1 MTLGDALFARLAI
14 KGFADIGGRIG
25 GLQARV
31 ASGVNDPR
39 ASADPARAIELSALR
54 DIRARLGTQ
63 DGIGRTAA
71 DRLALTDQTLAG
83 VSDNLRQLKEITLRA
98 ANDTLTSE
106 AHAALRTEAV
116 TIRSALLAAANSGD
130 MTGRPLFAGAAP
142 GPAFADTGT
151 EGGGVVYRGDDQAPV
166 AQVGDAM
173 RIATGLPGSQVFGT
187 GADSVFA
194 LVDDTIAALSE
205 PMLSAR
211 SEARVPGP
219 ARLDLERTRA
229 ATTLEITLTGPA
241 GAARVTL
248 DLRLDAPLG
257 PVDAINAVSAETGI
271 TASPAADGRGIVLA
285 AAGAVALSGQT
296 GGPAARPAL
305 SLGAAAMPDGAPAG
319 PATALRP
326 GQATADALIDRAS
339 GAVEQMATMRAAA
352 GSLAEAVDRQLEATA
367 ARRLTVDQAVAG
379 IEDLDV
385 AATLTRLQ
393 TLLLTQQTSQQTFVK
408 ITGQSLFSYL
418 R

>member
-14 KGFADIGGRIG
+14 KGFADIGSRIG

-63 DGIGRTAA
+63 DGIGRAAA

-98 ANDTLTSE
+98 ANDTLTAE

-116 TIRSALLAAANSGD
+116 TIRTALLAAANSGD
-130 MTGRPLFAGAAP
+130 MAGRPLFAGAAP
-142 GPAFADTGT
+142 GPAFAVSGADGLA
-151 EGGGVVYRGDDQAPV
+151 YRGDDQSPT
-166 AQVGDAM
+166 AQIGDAM
-173 RIATGLPGSQVFGT
+173 RIATGLPGSRVFGT
-187 GADSVFA
+187 GADSIFA
-194 LVDDTIAALSE
+194 LVDDTISALTE

-211 SEARVPGP
+211 SEARAPGP
-219 ARLDLERTRA
+219 ARLELERTRDG
-229 ATTLEITLTGPA
+229 TMLDVTLTGPA
-241 GAARVTL
+241 GAARVAL
-248 DLRLDAPLG
+248 DLRLDAPLA

-271 TASPAADGRGIVLA
+271 TASLAADGRGILLT
-285 AAGAVALSGQT
+285 AAGVVALSGQS
-296 GGPAARPAL
+296 GGTAARPAMT
-305 SLGAAAMPDGAPAG
+305 LGPAAPEGAPGG

-326 GQATADALIDRAS
+326 ARMTADAMIDRAS
-339 GAVEQMATMRAAA
+339 QAVAHMATMRAAA
-352 GSLAEAVDRQLEATA
+352 GSLAEAVDRQLEANS

-393 TLLLTQQTSQQTFVK
+393 SLLLTQQASQQTFVK
-408 ITGQSLFSYL
+408 IAGQSLFSYL